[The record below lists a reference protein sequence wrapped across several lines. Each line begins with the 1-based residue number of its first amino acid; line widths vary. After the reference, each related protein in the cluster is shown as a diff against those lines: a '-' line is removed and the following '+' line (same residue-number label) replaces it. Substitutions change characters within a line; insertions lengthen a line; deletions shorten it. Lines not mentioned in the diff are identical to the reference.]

1 MNWKRP
7 AAPFAEFS
15 AFGSPR
21 DSHLMTAR
29 ASSTR
34 SAEKYCS
41 TRGRQRSIFPPDGRV
56 VDVGA
61 VVEGG
66 ADVVV
71 GAEVVVGAWV
81 VVVVGGCVVVGAR
94 VVVTGGFVEV
104 DVCSTCAIDVVVTV
118 ARGESPAGCG
128 VSSVSSSG
136 TLVEVVTT
144 GCVVADV
151 SDGLVCKGAEWPA
164 VPANIDA
171 TTRALGRKLSVTGSP
186 TGPLPDGATN
196 AASPIIAVA
205 ATTTIVVAE
214 DTERRRAAE
223 WRGVRFTVL
232 RISRSVQRGPR
243 GRSVEIRVGRVWRR
257 PQTGFSGA
265 PSLRVSTTCP
275 VVLCYATT
283 YEHGATTRRIV
294 CVRRG
299 SPTWCTGHGVVYGVI
314 PGATLAAG

>member
-7 AAPFAEFS
+7 AAPLAEFS

-104 DVCSTCAIDVVVTV
+104 DVCLTCAIDVVVTV

-144 GCVVADV
+144 GCVIADV
-151 SDGLVCKGAEWPA
+151 SEGLVRNGAEWPA
-164 VPANIDA
+164 VPANIEA
-171 TTRALGRKLSVTGSP
+171 TTRALGRKVSVTGSP

-214 DTERRRAAE
+214 DTERRRAAG
-223 WRGVRFTVL
+223 WRGGRFMVL
-232 RISRSVQRGPR
+232 RISQIGPAR
-243 GRSVEIRVGRVWRR
+243 ASWSKCGDKGRKGV
-257 PQTGFSGA
+257 A
-265 PSLRVSTTCP
+265 STTNRIFGCAIATSIRDLLGS
-275 VVLCYATT
+275 VVLCDY
-283 YEHGATTRRIV
+283 
-294 CVRRG
+294 
-299 SPTWCTGHGVVYGVI
+299 
-314 PGATLAAG
+314 L